1 MAIGLLDSGVGGLT
15 IQRAVTDRLPTVDL
29 TYLADQA
36 HMPYGIR
43 NCEDIVELTRA
54 GCQRL
59 FDDACDLIVLACN
72 TASAVA
78 LRRLQQSWL
87 PSLRL
92 SLGRPANVLGVVV
105 PTIEVVTGRPWDS
118 HHAPSTTAVQ
128 QVVGVFATQATARSQ
143 VYEVEIAKRCPNIS
157 VVTEPCPGLAA
168 LIEQG
173 ASAQEVGAVIDS
185 HVAAMVRRIGRPPD
199 KLILGSTHYQVV
211 AEPFRRALPDTTEL
225 VQQPRA
231 TAAALEAYL
240 SRHPEFSMGKKGL
253 RRFLTTGLPGT
264 QHALV
269 EACWSES
276 LLFESV

>member
-1 MAIGLLDSGVGGLT
+1 VI
-15 IQRAVTDRLPTVDL
+15 
-29 TYLADQA
+29 YLADQA

-43 NCEDIVELTRA
+43 SGEDIVELTRA
-54 GCQRL
+54 GCRRL
-59 FDDACDLIVLACN
+59 FDDGCDLIILACN
-72 TASAVA
+72 TASAIA

-92 SLGRPANVLGVVV
+92 SRGRPANVLGIVV
-105 PTIEVVTGRPWDS
+105 PTIEVVTGKAWNS
-118 HHAPSTTAVQ
+118 HHAPSITSVQ

-143 VYEVEIAKRCPNIS
+143 VYEVEIAKRRPDIS

-173 ASAQEVGAVIDS
+173 AGAQEVGAVIDH
-185 HVAAMVRRIGRPPD
+185 HVAAMVRRIGHPPD
-199 KLILGSTHYQVV
+199 KVILGSTHYQVV
-211 AEPFRRALPDTTEL
+211 AELFRRALPDTTEL

-231 TAAALEAYL
+231 TAAALVAYL
-240 SRHPEFSMGKKGL
+240 ARHPEFRVGKKGV

-269 EACWSES
+269 EACRSES
-276 LLFESV
+276 LLFESA

>member
-15 IQRAVTDRLPTVDL
+15 IHRAVTDRLPTADVI
-29 TYLADQA
+29 YLADQA
-36 HMPYGIR
+36 HMPYGVR
-43 NCEDIVELTRA
+43 SGEDIVELTRA
-54 GCQRL
+54 GCRRL
-59 FDDACDLIVLACN
+59 FDAGCDLIILACN
-72 TASAVA
+72 TASAIA

-92 SLGRPANVLGVVV
+92 SGRPANVLGIVV
-105 PTIEVVTGRPWDS
+105 PTIEVVTGRAWNS
-118 HHAPSTTAVQ
+118 HHAPSATSVP

-143 VYEVEIAKRCPNIS
+143 VYEVEIAKRRPNIS

-168 LIEQG
+168 LIERG
-173 ASAQEVGAVIDS
+173 ASMQEVGAVTDH
-185 HVAAMVRRIGRPPD
+185 HVAAMIRRIGRPPD
-199 KLILGSTHYQVV
+199 KVILGSTHYQVI
-211 AEPFRRALPDTTEL
+211 AELFRRALPDTTEL

-231 TAAALEAYL
+231 TAAALQAYL

-269 EACWSES
+269 EACWGGS
-276 LLFESV
+276 LSFESA